1 MNAPPKP
8 EPTARAILTALSD
21 LVSAREEEAHD
32 ALQVGGYLPLDPDY
46 PVEIPLALCYAARA
60 VLRRHAAGVPDT
72 CQDPAEH
79 RRTGESVHN
88 SPRIA
93 TIAETG
99 HRIG

>member
-1 MNAPPKP
+1 MPPTP
-8 EPTARAILTALSD
+8 EPSVRAILTALSD
-21 LVSAREEEAHD
+21 LVSAREEEAHA
-32 ALQVGGYLPLDPDY
+32 ALQVGGYLPLDPDFEI
-46 PVEIPLALCYAARA
+46 EIPLALCYAARA
-60 VLRRHAAGVPDT
+60 VLRRHATGVPNT
-72 CQDPAEH
+72 GQDPAEH

>member
-1 MNAPPKP
+1 MSAPPAP
-8 EPTARAILTALSD
+8 EPSARAILTALGD

-32 ALQVGGYLPLDPDY
+32 ALQVGGYLPLDPDF
-46 PVEIPLALCYAARA
+46 PVEIPLALCYAARE
-60 VLRRHAAGVPDT
+60 VLRRHAAGGPT
-72 CQDPAEH
+72 AGKDPAEPH
-79 RRTGESVHN
+79 RTAESVHN